1 MLLIRRRRAWAK
13 GGHPEMTSTEVLTP
27 HWIISMKF
35 TGSHKTL
42 VNRFWGNTAK
52 YIVCPKEITTAKQ
65 HSSILMR
72 SALLTKPCKVS
83 CADLFFHMYIYI
95 YIYCKMRRQGV
106 EVQSLGHTNL
116 FTKVLCIP
124 VCHLHN
130 LLFLVIC
137 VEVIC

>member
-1 MLLIRRRRAWAK
+1 
-13 GGHPEMTSTEVLTP
+13 MTSTEVLTP

-95 YIYCKMRRQGV
+95 YILQNEKTGSGSSVTGSHKPIYQGFV
-106 EVQSLGHTNL
+106 HPCMPSA
-116 FTKVLCIP
+116 
-124 VCHLHN
+124 
-130 LLFLVIC
+130 
-137 VEVIC
+137 